1 MDRAFCFLFLEY
13 WLTVVL
19 AAQALQIQRGT
30 PLVCFIIP
38 PSSGLC
44 I

>member
-1 MDRAFCFLFLEY
+1 M
-13 WLTVVL
+13 VVL
-19 AAQALQIQRGT
+19 AAQFLQIHLGK